1 MENEE
6 PPQAPRRRGFRT
18 GRLEAFSDG
27 VFAIAV
33 TLLVLDI
40 AVSGDVGRHLLRS
53 IAELW
58 PSYLAYVASF
68 ATIGAAWLGHN
79 AITEYL
85 EHADAAFVRLNLLLL
100 LVVSFLPFPTRLFAD
115 YIRQDSSERVAV
127 TFYGISLLLA
137 ATLLRVLWR
146 YAVRARLVRPDAA
159 DEEIQ
164 LLTER
169 LTPGLAGYLVLIIS
183 GLFLPILAVI
193 GYLGI
198 ALYYIIPSR
207 RLSADFFPRRLRK
220 KSALGRRADADPFR
234 HARTLATAPVGPYW
248 SSPRQYTAFTQMVHS
263 ASRARWSSNG
273 MSFSPPCPSQM

>member
-1 MENEE
+1 MKSEE
-6 PPQAPRRRGFRT
+6 APQEPRRRGFQT

-40 AVSGDVGRHLLRS
+40 TVSAHAGQHLLRS
-53 IAELW
+53 VADLW
-58 PSYLAYVASF
+58 PSYLAYVVSF

-85 EHADAAFVRLNLLLL
+85 ERTDAAFVRLNLLLL
-100 LVVSFLPFPTRLFAD
+100 LVVSFLPFPTRLLAD
-115 YIRQDSSERVAV
+115 YIGQDNPERVAV
-127 TFYGISLLLA
+127 TFYGISLLMA
-137 ATLLRVLWR
+137 TTLLMVLWR
-146 YAVRARLVRPDAA
+146 YAVRAHLVRPDAA

-193 GYLGI
+193 GYLAI

-207 RLSADFFPRRLRK
+207 RLSAGFLPRRRK
-220 KSALGRRADADPFR
+220 
-234 HARTLATAPVGPYW
+234 AR
-248 SSPRQYTAFTQMVHS
+248 
-263 ASRARWSSNG
+263 
-273 MSFSPPCPSQM
+273 

>member
-1 MENEE
+1 MKSEE
-6 PPQAPRRRGFRT
+6 APQEPRRRGFQT

-40 AVSGDVGRHLLRS
+40 TVSAHAGQHLLRS
-53 IAELW
+53 VADLW
-58 PSYLAYVASF
+58 PSYLAYVVSF

-85 EHADAAFVRLNLLLL
+85 ERTDAAFVRLNLMLL
-100 LVVSFLPFPTRLFAD
+100 LVVSFLPFPTRLLAD
-115 YIRQDSSERVAV
+115 YIGQDSPERVAV

-137 ATLLRVLWR
+137 TTLLMVLWR
-146 YAVRARLVRPDAA
+146 YAVRAHLVRPDAA

-193 GYLGI
+193 GYLAI
-198 ALYYIIPSR
+198 ALYYIVPSR
-207 RLSADFFPRRLRK
+207 RLSAGFLPRRRK
-220 KSALGRRADADPFR
+220 
-234 HARTLATAPVGPYW
+234 AR
-248 SSPRQYTAFTQMVHS
+248 
-263 ASRARWSSNG
+263 
-273 MSFSPPCPSQM
+273 

>member
-1 MENEE
+1 MKSEE
-6 PPQAPRRRGFRT
+6 APQEPRRRGFQT

-40 AVSGDVGRHLLRS
+40 TVSAHAGQHLLRS
-53 IAELW
+53 VADLW
-58 PSYLAYVASF
+58 PSYLAYVVSF

-79 AITEYL
+79 AITDYL
-85 EHADAAFVRLNLLLL
+85 ERTDAAFVRLNLMLL
-100 LVVSFLPFPTRLFAD
+100 LVVSFLPFPTRLLAD
-115 YIRQDSSERVAV
+115 YIGQDSPERVAV

-137 ATLLRVLWR
+137 TTLLMVLWR
-146 YAVRARLVRPDAA
+146 YAVRAHLVRPDAA

-193 GYLGI
+193 GYLAI

-207 RLSADFFPRRLRK
+207 RLSAGFLPRRRK
-220 KSALGRRADADPFR
+220 
-234 HARTLATAPVGPYW
+234 AR
-248 SSPRQYTAFTQMVHS
+248 
-263 ASRARWSSNG
+263 
-273 MSFSPPCPSQM
+273 